1 MSKDIPGAGWGTDCE
16 AQLQYDFEDNYY
28 LLTWD
33 DPNCIEIRNTQQVI
47 AALGMSLSD
56 DDAPWSRHND
66 NDITVVDS
74 TESGQATAQSIT
86 KPPTRDIKELMD
98 WLNAEQKG
106 AERVPSDN
114 YICDE
119 CGYVWIRRILTKHEE

>member
-1 MSKDIPGAGWGTDCE
+1 MNKDIPGAGWGTDCE

-33 DPNCIEIRNTQQVI
+33 DPNCMEIRNTQQVI

-66 NDITVVDS
+66 NDITVWILLK
-74 TESGQATAQSIT
+74 A
-86 KPPTRDIKELMD
+86 
-98 WLNAEQKG
+98 
-106 AERVPSDN
+106 DN
-114 YICDE
+114 QLHNQI
-119 CGYVWIRRILTKHEE
+119 

>member
-47 AALGMSLSD
+47 AALGSLAE
-56 DDAPWSRHND
+56 DDAPWSRCRHA
-66 NDITVVDS
+66 S
-74 TESGQATAQSIT
+74 EQ
-86 KPPTRDIKELMD
+86 PTRDIKELMD
-98 WLNAEQKG
+98 WLNEEQDG
-106 AERVPSDN
+106 SERVPSDN